1 VTTALATTAP
11 TQSQALAETLRQWS
25 SGYEPAPV
33 PASVQAEAQRK
44 LAALKAS
51 MAPATAAQWAT
62 FLRPLSAA
70 VRNPQTAEAVA
81 AFASTCAT
89 VLHDLPASLLDGD
102 HQREACRRFAF
113 WPAVADLD
121 EWLRPEAAPLRQ
133 ELATLR
139 RIAAATVAAPPAT
152 AEPRACP
159 EAMAALVA
167 EFAPKPKRAPMTEA
181 VGMRAEHV
189 AAHYRAL
196 GDRYASEGDMVRAQA
211 MFDRAR
217 RALGEDKPRPLDA

>member
-1 VTTALATTAP
+1 M
-11 TQSQALAETLRQWS
+11 SQALAEILRQWT
-25 SGYEPAPV
+25 SGYDPAPV

-44 LAALKAS
+44 LAALQAS
-51 MAPATAAQWAT
+51 MAPASAPQWAT

-89 VLHDLPASLLDGD
+89 VLHDLPATLLTGD

-121 EWLRPEAAPLRQ
+121 EWLRPMAAPMRQ

-139 RIAAATVAAPPAT
+139 RIAAAPVAQPKAE

-159 EAMAALVA
+159 QAMAALVA
-167 EFAPKPKRAPMTEA
+167 ELSPKPQRAPISEP
-181 VGMRAEHV
+181 VGMRREHL
-189 AAHYRAL
+189 AAHYAAL
-196 GDRYASEGDMVRAQA
+196 ADRYASAGEEAKAEA
-211 MFDRAR
+211 MFQRAIS
-217 RALGEDKPRPLDA
+217 LGLDAQPPEPLNA